1 MDFRFLECSRIL
13 SLGSASRELGLFGL
27 YLQLMLLL
35 LLLLLLPLAACWPP
49 ESLGALVFV
58 FGHRAPSHLVL
69 FFGTFNCSQR
79 VGKLFAY
86 DAVWTALENGCPAP
100 VSSLFLS
107 LVCAGTWQMRMRR
120 RRRKR
125 KRSSPC
131 CLQCSER
138 WKNVW
143 AQIKTCCTRT
153 NINTHTS
160 RRTYT
165 SK

>member
-69 FFGTFNCSQR
+69 FFRDFQLQPACGKTICIWRCVDCIRKWLPCPCLVPVPVPGMCWHLADADAEAEAEAEAEFALLFTVQR
-79 VGKLFAY
+79 KM
-86 DAVWTALENGCPAP
+86 EKC
-100 VSSLFLS
+100 VS
-107 LVCAGTWQMRMRR
+107 AN
-120 RRRKR
+120 
-125 KRSSPC
+125 
-131 CLQCSER
+131 
-138 WKNVW
+138 KNVLH
-143 AQIKTCCTRT
+143 T
-153 NINTHTS
+153 NKH
-160 RRTYT
+160 
-165 SK
+165 